1 MAKDKTIDSYQ
12 RRFLARVEAP
22 GSDPFTGGVD
32 GAGGNAEGPEPS
44 PGSRSEPS
52 SDPSSDLGGPRRWF
66 RLTRVRIASQAVFFV
81 LFVLAVWATWTS
93 RLGGYPVSRLLEL
106 DPLVT
111 LSTALATG
119 YVYKFL
125 GWGLLLVVVTFVF
138 GRVFCNWMCPYG
150 TLHQLV
156 SWLFDVRGNS
166 QRIRANGYHRL
177 QYLRV

>member
-1 MAKDKTIDSYQ
+1 MATI
-12 RRFLARVEAP
+12 LGEARSVRDASTP
-22 GSDPFTGGVD
+22 LNP
-32 GAGGNAEGPEPS
+32 NIR
-44 PGSRSEPS
+44 SRSHP
-52 SDPSSDLGGPRRWF
+52 F

-111 LSTALATG
+111 LSAALATG

-177 QYLRV
+177 QYLNPSLTLARRSGPIFVDLWGSGNIIVNEFNGLIFEGVM